1 MQDYE
6 LNFIVTANSI
16 DEAVDILDNTP
27 FEEKLKY
34 IIDIANESFEEE

>member
-1 MQDYE
+1 MKDYT
-6 LNFIVTANSI
+6 LKFVVTASSV

-34 IIDIANESFEEE
+34 IVDNSKESDN